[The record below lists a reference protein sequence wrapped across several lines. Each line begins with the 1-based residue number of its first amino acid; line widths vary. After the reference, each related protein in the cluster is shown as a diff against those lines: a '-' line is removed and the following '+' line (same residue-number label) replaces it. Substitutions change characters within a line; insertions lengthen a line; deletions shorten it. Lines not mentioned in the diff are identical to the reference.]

1 VAVRRS
7 WMAGTG
13 LVRYSAELVC
23 CRMDRSDFHA
33 LFEVARLVQDPIRSI
48 TLEMRRKALSS
59 HLHLI
64 SSFNVKKNSDD
75 LERVSIGLYFF
86 WPLHQWRECRFCRSL
101 HPYYALL
108 FQTQGTIDS

>member
-1 VAVRRS
+1 
-7 WMAGTG
+7 MAGTG

-33 LFEVARLVQDPIRSI
+33 LFEVAGLVQDPIRSI

-64 SSFNVKKNSDD
+64 SLFKVKKNSDD
-75 LERVSIGLYFF
+75 LEKGINWVI
-86 WPLHQWRECRFCRSL
+86 
-101 HPYYALL
+101 L
-108 FQTQGTIDS
+108 FLAAAPMA